1 MIFCHL
7 ETYIACIDVFVAD
20 IMTSLWSAIK
30 SCRSGWC
37 PRHGLPCVVCR
48 VSNAVKYSQATQPGR
63 PFSAR
68 RLDLHNCMET
78 IQKDSW
84 LAWLTEGTS
93 NLSMGVSVHEAPQK
107 LAGYSTDKI
116 AADAMT

>member
-1 MIFCHL
+1 MMFCHL

-48 VSNAVKYSQATQPGR
+48 VSNAVKYSQATKAGE
-63 PFSAR
+63 SCSGC
-68 RLDLHNCMET
+68 RLDLHDYP
-78 IQKDSW
+78 KDSW
-84 LAWLTEGTS
+84 LALLTEGTS
-93 NLSMGVSVHEAPQK
+93 KLSMRV
-107 LAGYSTDKI
+107 
-116 AADAMT
+116 